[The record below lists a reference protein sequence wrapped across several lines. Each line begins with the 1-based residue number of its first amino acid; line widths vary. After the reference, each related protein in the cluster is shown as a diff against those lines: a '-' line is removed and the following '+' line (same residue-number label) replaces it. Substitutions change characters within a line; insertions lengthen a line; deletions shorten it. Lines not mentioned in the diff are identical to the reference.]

1 MYRPTTPFGLEEGA
15 FENKGAVVPKSHYE
29 GVVYGTI
36 LTLWSRKWLIAGIL
50 AGALILASVA
60 LVLIGPSYT
69 GEATIQLN
77 FVREEPASGAKR
89 GPTASLDPTPLVGSA
104 VRRVPS
110 RAAAIAVVA

>member
-15 FENKGAVVPKSHYE
+15 FENKAAVVPKSHYE

-77 FVREEPASGAKR
+77 FVPEEPASGAKSL
-89 GPTASLDPTPLVGSA
+89 PTASVDATSLVDSAARPVPLRSHA
-104 VRRVPS
+104 T
-110 RAAAIAVVA
+110 